1 MWPRG
6 TGLLKALL
14 LCYRVSVGQNLLK
27 FVEPPDATQAGKYT
41 ALSTG
46 KHTHA
51 HARTHKHT
59 MFSIVSEEALQ
70 MLLQR

>member
-6 TGLLKALL
+6 TGLLKAPLL
-14 LCYRVSVGQNLLK
+14 RYRVSVGQNLLE

-46 KHTHA
+46 KHIE
-51 HARTHKHT
+51 
-59 MFSIVSEEALQ
+59 MFSIISEEAMQ